1 MIKFTSNVGQIIVGG
16 IEVDRQLPLSMLM
29 KMTPGVI
36 LSTFYEQFFCTK
48 AFLSLQFQLVFFWLK
63 NKKSSS

>member
-16 IEVDRQLPLSMLM
+16 IEVDRQLPVSMLV

-36 LSTFYEQFFCTK
+36 LSTFSFYEQFFLYKSFYQLTVSVSI
-48 AFLSLQFQLVFFWLK
+48 FLA
-63 NKKSSS
+63 